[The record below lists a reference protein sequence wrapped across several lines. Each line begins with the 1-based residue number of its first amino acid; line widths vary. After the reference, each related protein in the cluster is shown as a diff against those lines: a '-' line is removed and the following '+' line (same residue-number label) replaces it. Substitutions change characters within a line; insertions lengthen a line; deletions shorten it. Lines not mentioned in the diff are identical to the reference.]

1 MDQRS
6 LDELSRQMEAINDE
20 LERDLAELKRFKSAL
35 LMRQD
40 ISLEMK
46 ETLLQEQVAPVM
58 EKVRERTKE
67 LAGLAAKAFGKGGS
81 DGKDPK

>member
-6 LDELSRQMEAINDE
+6 LDELSKRMEAINDE
-20 LERDLAELKRFKSAL
+20 LERDLAELKRFKAAL
-35 LMRQD
+35 MMRQD

-67 LAGLAAKAFGKGGS
+67 LAGLTAKAFGKGGP
-81 DGKDPK
+81 DGEKS